1 MRIARRLRPDW
12 ARRHARLQRFQHVL
26 LAATEMAAINKLAL
40 PTLVRSIAL
49 PLQARRL
56 TKALESHEHGARV
69 SADFDNLFFPTHRP
83 ISADGQSLNDLLRQR
98 TDALSRT
105 YFRLRLGKDVVL
117 PWAWNRRRLI
127 NTLGTIGGSKSGGA
141 WRGDINHRVQ
151 LLLPFGVG
159 LVHGGNHSLVAGIVD
174 GEGEVIADA
183 LDLSVAYEH
192 VVFDGIAFRR
202 KHDGMVLNIPEE
214 EEPGVLF
221 EIGRHMLE
229 LGVQYD
235 ASTISSREREDAL
248 SQDRL
253 EILYQVWMDGRDT
266 GMSVRPG
273 AIQVAM
279 QRVGIRRTDREW
291 DAILFCGDSFSP
303 NGNDTYMFK
312 PYGPRPLAADILEA
326 RNWSRR

>member
-1 MRIARRLRPDW
+1 M
-12 ARRHARLQRFQHVL
+12 
-26 LAATEMAAINKLAL
+26 LAATEIAALDRHAL
-40 PTLVRSIAL
+40 PSLVRSVAQ

-56 TKALESHEHGARV
+56 TKALESHQHDARV
-69 SADFDNLFFPTHRP
+69 SADFDKLFFPIDRP
-83 ISADGQSLNDLLRQR
+83 ISANGQTLNELLCQQ
-98 TDALSRT
+98 TDTLSRT

-117 PWAWNRRRLI
+117 PWAWNRSRLVS
-127 NTLGTIGGSKSGGA
+127 TLGTIGGSKSSGA
-141 WRGDINHRVQ
+141 WRCDINHRVQ
-151 LLLPFGVG
+151 LLLPFGIG
-159 LVHGGNHSLVAGIVD
+159 LVYGGNHSLVAGIVD
-174 GEGEVIADA
+174 SEGEVIAEA
-183 LDLSVAYEH
+183 LDLAVAYEH

-214 EEPGVLF
+214 DEPGMLF

-229 LGVQYD
+229 LDVQYD

-248 SQDRL
+248 SRDRL

-273 AIQVAM
+273 AIQAAM

-303 NGNDTYMFK
+303 NGIDTYMFK
-312 PYGPRPLAADILEA
+312 PYGPRPLAADIVEA
-326 RNWSRR
+326 RNWFRR